1 MNLLDRAFHLSEQ
14 GTTVRRELLGA
25 LTSFFSVAYILFVTP
40 SYLSQTGMD
49 YTGVLLA
56 TCLSSALACFLSA
69 AFNLPFMLAPGVG
82 LNAFFTYTLC
92 LTMGYTWAQALA
104 MVSLSGLAFL
114 IISLT
119 PLRDQMISCIP
130 PSMKNAIS
138 AGLGLFI
145 ALIGLLNSGIVQA
158 KDGALVL
165 GEIGAPATFL
175 AILGLLITGVLMA
188 WKVKGAMLIGIVATT
203 LLGFPLGVTQAPESM
218 SLSLSLSSL
227 GPLLMSPDF
236 GGVLSLGV
244 LPLITAVV
252 TFTMC
257 LCFDTLGALICIA
270 GAGNL
275 LDEAGGL
282 GRYSRG
288 MTAVALSTAAAPL
301 LGAPPI
307 GIPVEGSTGVADGAR
322 TGLYTAATGV
332 LFLAA
337 ILLAPIAGVIPGAA
351 TSPALV
357 LIGML
362 MIHNATNIY
371 WHQVEIAL
379 PCFLT
384 MIMIPFTYSVADG
397 IGVGFISYT
406 AISLVSGKGK
416 KIPPVTYILTILF
429 VAMYVL
435 SAI

>member
-1 MNLLDRAFHLSEQ
+1 MRTLERFFHLAEQ

-40 SYLSQTGMD
+40 SNLSLTGMD

-69 AFNLPFMLAPGVG
+69 AFDLPFMLAPGVG

-92 LTMGYTWAQALA
+92 MTMGYTWAQALA
-104 MVSLSGLAFL
+104 VVSLSGVAYL

-145 ALIGLLNSGIVQA
+145 ALIGLLNSGIVRA
-158 KDGALVL
+158 EDGALLL

-188 WKVKGAMLIGIVATT
+188 WKVKGAMLIGIVVTT

-218 SLSLSLSSL
+218 SLSLSALR
-227 GPLLMSPDF
+227 PLLMSPDF

-244 LPLITAVV
+244 MPLVTAVV

-275 LDEAGGL
+275 LDEKGSL

-384 MIMIPFTYSVADG
+384 IIMIPFTYSVADG

-406 AISLVSGKGK
+406 AISLAIGKGK
-416 KIPPVTYILTILF
+416 KIPPVTYILTVLF

>member
-1 MNLLDRAFHLSEQ
+1 MRTLERFFHLAEQ

-40 SYLSQTGMD
+40 SNLSLTGMD

-69 AFNLPFMLAPGVG
+69 AFDLPFMLAPCVG

-92 LTMGYTWAQALA
+92 MTMGYTWAQALA
-104 MVSLSGLAFL
+104 VVSLSGVAYL

-145 ALIGLLNSGIVQA
+145 ALIGLLNSGIVRA
-158 KDGALVL
+158 EDGALLL

-188 WKVKGAMLIGIVATT
+188 WKVKGAMLIGIVVTT

-218 SLSLSLSSL
+218 SLSLSALR
-227 GPLLMSPDF
+227 PLLMSPDF

-244 LPLITAVV
+244 MPLVTAVV

-275 LDEAGGL
+275 LDEKGSL

-406 AISLVSGKGK
+406 AISLVIGKGK
-416 KIPPVTYILTILF
+416 KIPPVTYILTVLF

>member
-1 MNLLDRAFHLSEQ
+1 MKTLERVFHLTER

-56 TCLSSALACFLSA
+56 TCVSSALACFLSA
-69 AFNLPFMLAPGVG
+69 ALDLPFMLSPGVG

-104 MVSLSGLAFL
+104 VVSLSGLAYL

-158 KDGALVL
+158 EDGALLL
-165 GEIGAPATFL
+165 GDIGAPATFL
-175 AILGLLITGVLMA
+175 AVLGLLITGVLMA
-188 WKVKGAMLIGIVATT
+188 WKVKGAMLIGIVVTT

-218 SLSLSLSSL
+218 SLSLSALK
-227 GPLLMSPDF
+227 PLLLSPDF
-236 GGVLSLGV
+236 GGILSLGV
-244 LPLITAVV
+244 MPLVTAVV

-270 GAGNL
+270 GAGDM
-275 LDEAGGL
+275 LDEKGGL

-288 MTAVALSTAAAPL
+288 MTAVALSTAVAPL

-322 TGLYTAATGV
+322 TGLYTAGTGV

-337 ILLAPIAGVIPGAA
+337 ILLAPIAGIIPRAA

-416 KIPPVTYILTILF
+416 KIPPVTYILTALF
-429 VAMYVL
+429 IAMYVL

>member
-1 MNLLDRAFHLSEQ
+1 MRTLERFFHLTEQ

-40 SYLSQTGMD
+40 SNLSLTGMD

-69 AFNLPFMLAPGVG
+69 AFDLPFMLAPGMG

-104 MVSLSGLAFL
+104 VVSLSGVAYL

-119 PLRDQMISCIP
+119 PLRDQMVSCIP

-145 ALIGLLNSGIVQA
+145 ALIGLLNSGIVRA
-158 KDGALVL
+158 EDGTLLL

-188 WKVKGAMLIGIVATT
+188 WKVKGAMLIGIVVTT

-218 SLSLSLSSL
+218 SLSLSALR
-227 GPLLMSPDF
+227 PLLMSPDF

-244 LPLITAVV
+244 LPFITAVV

-275 LDEAGGL
+275 LDEKGGL

-406 AISLVSGKGK
+406 VISLVSGNGK

-429 VAMYVL
+429 IAMYVL

>member
-1 MNLLDRAFHLSEQ
+1 MKMMERIFHLAEQ

-40 SYLSQTGMD
+40 SYLAQTGMD

-56 TCLSSALACFLSA
+56 TCLTSALACFLSA
-69 AFNLPFMLAPGVG
+69 AFKLPFMLSPGVG

-92 LTMGYTWAQALA
+92 LAMGYTWAQALA
-104 MVSLSGLAFL
+104 VVSLSGLVYL

-119 PLRDQMISCIP
+119 PLREQMISCIP

-145 ALIGLLNSGIVQA
+145 ALIGLLNSGIVRA
-158 KDGALVL
+158 EDGALLL

-188 WKVKGAMLIGIVATT
+188 WKVKGAMLIGIVVTT
-203 LLGFPLGVTQAPESM
+203 LLGFPLGVTQAPESI
-218 SLSLSLSSL
+218 SLSLSSL
-227 GPLLMSPDF
+227 RPLLFSPDF
-236 GGVLSLGV
+236 GGVLSFGI

-275 LDEAGGL
+275 LDERGGL

-288 MTAVALSTAAAPL
+288 MTAVAISTAVAPL
-301 LGAPPI
+301 LGAPAI

-332 LFLAA
+332 LFLAS

-371 WHQVEIAL
+371 WHRVEIAL

-416 KIPPVTYILTILF
+416 KIPTVTYILTILF
-429 VAMYVL
+429 IAMYVL
-435 SAI
+435 SAL

>member
-1 MNLLDRAFHLSEQ
+1 MKLLERMFHLTER

-49 YTGVLLA
+49 YTGMLLA

-69 AFNLPFMLAPGVG
+69 AFDLPFMLAPGVG

-104 MVSLSGLAFL
+104 VVSLSGVAFL

-145 ALIGLLNSGIVQA
+145 ALIGLLNSGIVRA
-158 KDGALVL
+158 EDGALLL

-188 WKVKGAMLIGIVATT
+188 WKVKGAILIGIAVTT

-218 SLSLSLSSL
+218 NLSLASLR
-227 GPLLMSPDF
+227 PLLLSPDF

-244 LPLITAVV
+244 LPLVTAVV

-270 GAGNL
+270 GAGDL
-275 LDEAGGL
+275 LDEKGGL

-332 LFLAA
+332 LFLAS

-416 KIPPVTYILTILF
+416 KIPVVTYILTILF

-435 SAI
+435 SAL

>member
-1 MNLLDRAFHLSEQ
+1 MRVLDRLFRLKDH
-14 GTTVRRELLGA
+14 GTTVRQELLGA

-40 SYLSQTGMD
+40 SYLAMTGMD

-69 AFNLPFMLAPGVG
+69 ALNLPFMLAPGVG

-104 MVSLSGLAFL
+104 VVSLSGIAYLV
-114 IISLT
+114 ISLT

-158 KDGALVL
+158 QDGALLL
-165 GEIGAPATFL
+165 GDIGAPATFL

-218 SLSLSLSSL
+218 KLDLAALR
-227 GPLLMSPDF
+227 PLLLSADF
-236 GGVLSLGV
+236 GGVLSLGI
-244 LPLITAVV
+244 LPFITAVV
-252 TFTMC
+252 TFTVC

-270 GAGNL
+270 DAGNL
-275 LDEAGGL
+275 LDKNGGL

-288 MTAVALSTAAAPL
+288 MTAVALSTAVAPL
-301 LGAPPI
+301 LGAPAI

-332 LFLAA
+332 LFLAS
-337 ILLAPIAGVIPGAA
+337 ILLAPIAGIIPGAA

-416 KIPPVTYILTILF
+416 KIPPVTYILTAMF

>member
-1 MNLLDRAFHLSEQ
+1 MNLLERMFHLTER

-69 AFNLPFMLAPGVG
+69 AFDLPFMLAPGVG

-104 MVSLSGLAFL
+104 VVSLSGVAFL

-145 ALIGLLNSGIVQA
+145 ALIGLLNSGIVRA
-158 KDGALVL
+158 EDGALLL

-188 WKVKGAMLIGIVATT
+188 WKVKGAILIGIVATT

-218 SLSLSLSSL
+218 NLSLTSLR
-227 GPLLMSPDF
+227 PLLMSPDF
-236 GGVLSLGV
+236 GGVLSLGIM
-244 LPLITAVV
+244 PLVTAVV

-270 GAGNL
+270 GAGDL
-275 LDEAGGL
+275 LDEKGGL

-332 LFLAA
+332 LFLAS

-357 LIGML
+357 IIGML

-416 KIPPVTYILTILF
+416 KIPVVTYILTILF

-435 SAI
+435 SAL

>member
-1 MNLLDRAFHLSEQ
+1 MRLLERMFHLTER

-40 SYLSQTGMD
+40 SYLSLTGMD

-69 AFNLPFMLAPGVG
+69 ALDLPFMLAPGVG

-104 MVSLSGLAFL
+104 VVSLSGVAYLV
-114 IISLT
+114 ISLT
-119 PLRDQMISCIP
+119 PLREQMISCIP

-145 ALIGLLNSGIVQA
+145 ALIGLLNSGIVRA
-158 KDGALVL
+158 EDGALLL

-218 SLSLSLSSL
+218 RLSLSSL
-227 GPLLMSPDF
+227 GPLLLSPDF
-236 GGVLSLGV
+236 EGVLSLGV
-244 LPLITAVV
+244 LPLVTAVV

-270 GAGNL
+270 GAGEL
-275 LDEAGGL
+275 LDEKGGL

-337 ILLAPIAGVIPGAA
+337 TLLAPIAGVIPGAA

-406 AISLVSGKGK
+406 AISLVSGRGK
-416 KIPPVTYILTILF
+416 KIPAVTYLLTALF

>member
-1 MNLLDRAFHLSEQ
+1 MSVLERVFHLTER

-40 SYLSQTGMD
+40 SYLSLTGMD

-69 AFNLPFMLAPGVG
+69 ALDLPFMLAPGVG

-104 MVSLSGLAFL
+104 VVSLSGVAYLV
-114 IISLT
+114 ISLT

-145 ALIGLLNSGIVQA
+145 ALIGLLNSGIVRA
-158 KDGALVL
+158 EDGALLL
-165 GEIGAPATFL
+165 GDIGAPATFL

-203 LLGFPLGVTQAPESM
+203 LLGFPLGVTQTPESM
-218 SLSLSLSSL
+218 SLSLSALR
-227 GPLLMSPDF
+227 PLLLAPDF

-275 LDEAGGL
+275 LDETGGL

-332 LFLAA
+332 LFLAS

-416 KIPPVTYILTILF
+416 KIPPVTYILTLLF
-429 VAMYVL
+429 IAMYVL

>member
-1 MNLLDRAFHLSEQ
+1 MNALDRVFHLTER

-25 LTSFFSVAYILFVTP
+25 LTSFFSVAYIIFVTP
-40 SYLSQTGMD
+40 SYLAQTGMD

-56 TCLSSALACFLSA
+56 TCLASAAGCFLSA
-69 AFNLPFMLAPGVG
+69 AFDLPFILSPGVG

-92 LTMGYTWAQALA
+92 LTMGYTWRQALA
-104 MVSLSGLAFL
+104 VVCLSGLVYL
-114 IISLT
+114 VISVT

-130 PSMKNAIS
+130 PSMKSAIS
-138 AGLGLFI
+138 AGLGMFI
-145 ALIGLLNSGIVQA
+145 ALIGLLNSGIVRA
-158 KDGALVL
+158 ENGALLL
-165 GEIGAPATFL
+165 GDVSASTTLL
-175 AILGLLITGVLMA
+175 AVLGLLITGALMA
-188 WKVKGAMLIGIVATT
+188 WKVKGAMLIGIIATT
-203 LLGFPLGVTQAPESM
+203 LLGFPLGVSQMPET
-218 SLSLSLSSL
+218 LSLSMDAL
-227 GPLLMSPDF
+227 GPLLLAPDF

-244 LPLITAVV
+244 LPLVTAVI

-270 GAGNL
+270 GAGDL
-275 LDEAGGL
+275 LDEKGGL
-282 GRYSRG
+282 GRHSRG
-288 MTAVALSTAAAPL
+288 MTAVALASAAAPL
-301 LGAPPI
+301 IGAPAI

-337 ILLAPIAGVIPGAA
+337 TLLSPIAGVIPGAA
-351 TSPALV
+351 TSPALI

-362 MIHNATNIY
+362 MIGNAANIY
-371 WHQVEIAL
+371 WHNVGLAL

-406 AISLVSGKGK
+406 AIALVTGRGK
-416 KIPPVTYILTILF
+416 KVPPITWGLSAMF
-429 VAMYVL
+429 VVMYVL
-435 SAI
+435 SAL

>member
-1 MNLLDRAFHLSEQ
+1 MKVLDRLFHLSDYH
-14 GTTVRRELLGA
+14 TTVRRELLGA

-40 SYLSQTGMD
+40 SYLSMTGMD

-56 TCLSSALACFLSA
+56 TCVSSALACFLSA
-69 AFNLPFMLAPGVG
+69 AFDLPFMLAPGVG

-104 MVSLSGLAFL
+104 VVSLSGIAYLV
-114 IISLT
+114 ISLT

-158 KDGALVL
+158 QDGALLL
-165 GEIGAPATFL
+165 GDIGAPATFL

-188 WKVKGAMLIGIVATT
+188 WKVKGALLIGIVATT

-218 SLSLSLSSL
+218 RLDLAALRPLLLSADFSGVFSL
-227 GPLLMSPDF
+227 GI
-236 GGVLSLGV
+236 

-270 GAGNL
+270 GAGDL
-275 LDEAGGL
+275 LDEKGGL

-288 MTAVALSTAAAPL
+288 MTAVALSTAVAPL
-301 LGAPPI
+301 LGAPAI

-337 ILLAPIAGVIPGAA
+337 ILLAPIAGMIPGAA

-416 KIPPVTYILTILF
+416 KIPPVTYILTAMF
-429 VAMYVL
+429 VVMYVL

>member
-1 MNLLDRAFHLSEQ
+1 MKTLERVFHMTER

-56 TCLSSALACFLSA
+56 TCVSSALACFLSA
-69 AFNLPFMLAPGVG
+69 AFDLPFMLSPGVG

-104 MVSLSGLAFL
+104 VVSISGVAYL

-145 ALIGLLNSGIVQA
+145 ALIGLLNSGIVRA
-158 KDGALVL
+158 EDGALLL
-165 GEIGAPATFL
+165 GDIGAPATFL

-188 WKVKGAMLIGIVATT
+188 WNVKGAMLIGIVVTT

-218 SLSLSLSSL
+218 SLSLSALK
-227 GPLLMSPDF
+227 PLLLSPDF
-236 GGVLSLGV
+236 GGILSLGV
-244 LPLITAVV
+244 MPLVTAVV

-270 GAGNL
+270 GAGDM
-275 LDEAGGL
+275 LDKKGGL

-288 MTAVALSTAAAPL
+288 MTAVALSTALAPL
-301 LGAPPI
+301 LGTPPI

-429 VAMYVL
+429 IAMYVL

>member
-1 MNLLDRAFHLSEQ
+1 MRTLERFFHLTEQ

-40 SYLSQTGMD
+40 SNLSLTGMD

-69 AFNLPFMLAPGVG
+69 AFDLPFMLAPGVG

-104 MVSLSGLAFL
+104 VVSLSGVAYL

-145 ALIGLLNSGIVQA
+145 ALIGLLNSGIVRA
-158 KDGALVL
+158 EDGTLLL

-188 WKVKGAMLIGIVATT
+188 WKVKGAMLIGIVVTT

-218 SLSLSLSSL
+218 SLSLSALR
-227 GPLLMSPDF
+227 PLLMSPDF

-244 LPLITAVV
+244 LPFITAVV

-275 LDEAGGL
+275 LDEKRGL

-406 AISLVSGKGK
+406 VISLVSGNGK

-429 VAMYVL
+429 IAMYVL

>member
-1 MNLLDRAFHLSEQ
+1 MKMMERIFHLAEQ

-40 SYLSQTGMD
+40 SYLAQTGMD

-56 TCLSSALACFLSA
+56 TCLTSALACFLSA
-69 AFNLPFMLAPGVG
+69 AFKLPFMLSPGVG

-92 LTMGYTWAQALA
+92 LAMGYTWAQALA
-104 MVSLSGLAFL
+104 VVSLSGLVYL
-114 IISLT
+114 IINLT
-119 PLRDQMISCIP
+119 PLREQMISCIP

-145 ALIGLLNSGIVQA
+145 ALIGLLNSGIVRA
-158 KDGALVL
+158 EDGALLL

-188 WKVKGAMLIGIVATT
+188 WKVKGAMLIGIVVTT
-203 LLGFPLGVTQAPESM
+203 LLGFPLGVTQAPESI
-218 SLSLSLSSL
+218 SLSLSSL
-227 GPLLMSPDF
+227 RPLLFSPDF
-236 GGVLSLGV
+236 GGVLSFGI

-275 LDEAGGL
+275 LDEKGGL

-288 MTAVALSTAAAPL
+288 MTAVAISTAVAPL
-301 LGAPPI
+301 LGAPAI

-322 TGLYTAATGV
+322 TGLYTAASGV
-332 LFLAA
+332 LFLAS

-371 WHQVEIAL
+371 WHRVEIAL

-416 KIPPVTYILTILF
+416 KIPTVTYILTILF
-429 VAMYVL
+429 IAMYVL
-435 SAI
+435 SAL

>member
-1 MNLLDRAFHLSEQ
+1 MRLLERMFHLTEQ

-40 SYLSQTGMD
+40 SNLSLTGMD

-69 AFNLPFMLAPGVG
+69 AFDLPFMLAPGVG

-92 LTMGYTWAQALA
+92 LTMGYTWEQALA
-104 MVSLSGLAFL
+104 VVSLSGVAYL

-145 ALIGLLNSGIVQA
+145 ALIGLLNSGIVRA
-158 KDGALVL
+158 EDGALLL

-188 WKVKGAMLIGIVATT
+188 WKVKGAMLIGIVVTT

-218 SLSLSLSSL
+218 RLSLSSL
-227 GPLLMSPDF
+227 RPLLLSPDF

-244 LPLITAVV
+244 LPLVTAVV

-270 GAGNL
+270 GAGDL
-275 LDEAGGL
+275 LDEKGGL

-322 TGLYTAATGV
+322 TGLYAAATGV

-337 ILLAPIAGVIPGAA
+337 ILLAPIAGIIPGAA

-416 KIPPVTYILTILF
+416 NIPAVTYLLTALF

>member
-1 MNLLDRAFHLSEQ
+1 MKILEHVFHLTEQ

-49 YTGVLLA
+49 YTSVLLA

-69 AFNLPFMLAPGVG
+69 ALNLPFILTPRVG

-92 LTMGYTWAQALA
+92 VTMGYTWAQALA
-104 MVSLSGLAFL
+104 VVSLSGLVYL

-119 PLRDQMISCIP
+119 PLRDKMTSCIP
-130 PSMKNAIS
+130 QSMKNAIS
-138 AGLGLFI
+138 AGLGL
-145 ALIGLLNSGIVQA
+145 LITFTGLLNSGIARA
-158 KDGALVL
+158 KDGALLL
-165 GEIGAPATFL
+165 GSIDTPTTLL
-175 AILGLLITGVLMA
+175 AILGLLITGVLMV
-188 WKVKGAMLIGIVATT
+188 WKVKGAMLIGIAATT
-203 LLGFPLGVTQAPESM
+203 LLGFPLGVTQAPESIRF
-218 SLSLSLSSL
+218 SLLSLR
-227 GPLLMSPDF
+227 PLLLSPDF

-244 LPLITAVV
+244 LPLVTAVV

-257 LCFDTLGALICIA
+257 LCFDTLEGLTCIA
-270 GAGNL
+270 GVGKP
-275 LDEAGGL
+275 LDEKGEL

-288 MTAVALSTAAAPL
+288 IMAVALSTAAAPL

-307 GIPVEGSTGVADGAR
+307 GIPVEGSTGVADGAK

-337 ILLAPIAGVIPGAA
+337 ALLAPIAGLIPEAA
-351 TSPALV
+351 LSPALV

-362 MIHNATNIY
+362 MIRNATNIN
-371 WHQVEIAL
+371 WREVEIAL
-379 PCFLT
+379 PGFLT
-384 MIMIPFTYSVADG
+384 MLIIPFTHSVVDG
-397 IGVGFISYT
+397 IGIGFISYT
-406 AISLVSGKGK
+406 AIGLISGKRK
-416 KIPPVTYILTILF
+416 KISIVTYILTILF

>member
-1 MNLLDRAFHLSEQ
+1 MRLLDRLFRLTDQ
-14 GTTVRRELLGA
+14 RTTVRQELLGA

-40 SYLSQTGMD
+40 SYLSLTGMD

-69 AFNLPFMLAPGVG
+69 ALDLPFMLAPGVG

-104 MVSLSGLAFL
+104 VVSLSGVAYLV
-114 IISLT
+114 ISLT

-158 KDGALVL
+158 QDGALLL
-165 GEIGAPATFL
+165 GDIGAPATFL
-175 AILGLLITGVLMA
+175 AIVGLLITGVLMA
-188 WKVKGAMLIGIVATT
+188 WKVKGAMLIGIVVTT

-218 SLSLSLSSL
+218 TLSLSALR
-227 GPLLMSPDF
+227 PLLLSPDF
-236 GGVLSLGV
+236 SGVLSLGI
-244 LPLITAVV
+244 LPFITAVV

-275 LDEAGGL
+275 LDESGGL

-288 MTAVALSTAAAPL
+288 MTAVALSTAVAPL

-337 ILLAPIAGVIPGAA
+337 ILLAPIAGIIPGAA

-416 KIPPVTYILTILF
+416 KIPPVTYVLTALF
-429 VAMYVL
+429 VTMYIL

>member
-1 MNLLDRAFHLSEQ
+1 MRRLDRIFHLTER

-69 AFNLPFMLAPGVG
+69 AFGLPFMLAPGVG

-92 LTMGYTWAQALA
+92 LTMGYTWSQALA
-104 MVSLSGLAFL
+104 VVSLSGVAYL

-145 ALIGLLNSGIVQA
+145 ALIGLLNSGIVRA
-158 KDGALVL
+158 EDGALLL
-165 GEIGAPATFL
+165 GDIGAPATFL

-218 SLSLSLSSL
+218 TLSLASLR
-227 GPLLMSPDF
+227 PLLLSPDF

-244 LPLITAVV
+244 LPLVTAVV

-270 GAGNL
+270 GAGDL
-275 LDEAGGL
+275 LDETGGL

-322 TGLYTAATGV
+322 TGLYTAATGA

-416 KIPPVTYILTILF
+416 KIPPVTNVLSVLF

>member
-1 MNLLDRAFHLSEQ
+1 MRTLERFFHLTER

-40 SYLSQTGMD
+40 GNLSLTGMD

-69 AFNLPFMLAPGVG
+69 AFDLPFMLAPGVG

-92 LTMGYTWAQALA
+92 MTMGYTWAQALA
-104 MVSLSGLAFL
+104 VVSLSGVAYL

-145 ALIGLLNSGIVQA
+145 ALIGLLNSGIVRA
-158 KDGALVL
+158 ENGALLL
-165 GEIGAPATFL
+165 GDIGAPATFL

-188 WKVKGAMLIGIVATT
+188 WKVKGAMLIGIVVTT

-218 SLSLSLSSL
+218 SLSLSALR
-227 GPLLMSPDF
+227 PLLLSPDF
-236 GGVLSLGV
+236 SGVLSLGV
-244 LPLITAVV
+244 MPLVTAVV

-275 LDEAGGL
+275 LDEKGGL

-416 KIPPVTYILTILF
+416 KIPPVTYILTALF

-435 SAI
+435 SVI

>member
-1 MNLLDRAFHLSEQ
+1 MRTLERFFHLTEQ

-40 SYLSQTGMD
+40 SNLSLTGMD

-69 AFNLPFMLAPGVG
+69 AFDLPFMLAPGVG

-92 LTMGYTWAQALA
+92 LTMGYTWEQALA
-104 MVSLSGLAFL
+104 VVSLSGVAYL

-145 ALIGLLNSGIVQA
+145 ALIGLLNSGIVRA
-158 KDGALVL
+158 EDGALLL

-188 WKVKGAMLIGIVATT
+188 WKVKGAMLIGIVVTT

-218 SLSLSLSSL
+218 RLSLSSL
-227 GPLLMSPDF
+227 RPLLLSPDF

-244 LPLITAVV
+244 LPLVTAVV

-270 GAGNL
+270 GAGDL
-275 LDEAGGL
+275 LDEKGGL

-322 TGLYTAATGV
+322 TGLYSAATGV

-337 ILLAPIAGVIPGAA
+337 ILLAPIAGIIPGAA

-416 KIPPVTYILTILF
+416 KIPAVTYLLTALF

>member
-1 MNLLDRAFHLSEQ
+1 MRILERMFHLTER

-40 SYLSQTGMD
+40 NYLSLTGMD

-56 TCLSSALACFLSA
+56 TCLSSALACFLTA
-69 AFNLPFMLAPGVG
+69 AFDLPFMLSPGVG

-104 MVSLSGLAFL
+104 VVSISGIAYL

-158 KDGALVL
+158 QDGALLL
-165 GEIGAPATFL
+165 GDIGAPATFL

-188 WKVKGAMLIGIVATT
+188 WKVKGAMLIGIVVTT
-203 LLGFPLGVTQAPESM
+203 LLGFPLGVTQAPES
-218 SLSLSLSSL
+218 LQLSLSSL
-227 GPLLMSPDF
+227 KPLLLSPDF

-244 LPLITAVV
+244 MPLVTAVV

-270 GAGNL
+270 GAGDL
-275 LDEAGGL
+275 LDEKGGL

-351 TSPALV
+351 TSPALI

>member
-1 MNLLDRAFHLSEQ
+1 
-14 GTTVRRELLGA
+14 
-25 LTSFFSVAYILFVTP
+25 
-40 SYLSQTGMD
+40 
-49 YTGVLLA
+49 
-56 TCLSSALACFLSA
+56 
-69 AFNLPFMLAPGVG
+69 
-82 LNAFFTYTLC
+82 
-92 LTMGYTWAQALA
+92 
-104 MVSLSGLAFL
+104 
-114 IISLT
+114 
-119 PLRDQMISCIP
+119 MISCIP

-138 AGLGLFI
+138 ASLGLFI
-145 ALIGLLNSGIVQA
+145 ALIGLLNSGIVRA
-158 KDGALVL
+158 EDGALLL

-188 WKVKGAMLIGIVATT
+188 WKVKGAMLIGIVVTT

-218 SLSLSLSSL
+218 SLSLSALR
-227 GPLLMSPDF
+227 PLLMSPDF

-244 LPLITAVV
+244 MPLVTAVV

-275 LDEAGGL
+275 LDEKGSL

-406 AISLVSGKGK
+406 AIILVIGKGK
-416 KIPPVTYILTILF
+416 KIPPVTYILTVLF

>member
-1 MNLLDRAFHLSEQ
+1 MRRLDRIFHLTER

-69 AFNLPFMLAPGVG
+69 AFGLPFMLAPGVG

-92 LTMGYTWAQALA
+92 LTMGYTWSQALA
-104 MVSLSGLAFL
+104 VVSLSGVAYL

-145 ALIGLLNSGIVQA
+145 ALIGLLNSGIVRA
-158 KDGALVL
+158 EDGALLL

-218 SLSLSLSSL
+218 TLSLASLR
-227 GPLLMSPDF
+227 PLLLSPDF

-244 LPLITAVV
+244 LPLVTAVV

-270 GAGNL
+270 GAGDL
-275 LDEAGGL
+275 LDETGGL

-322 TGLYTAATGV
+322 TGLYTAATGA

-357 LIGML
+357 VIGML

-416 KIPPVTYILTILF
+416 KIPPVTYVLSALF

>member
-1 MNLLDRAFHLSEQ
+1 MLERFFHLTER

-69 AFNLPFMLAPGVG
+69 ALDLPFMLAPGVG

-104 MVSLSGLAFL
+104 VVSLSGLAYL

-145 ALIGLLNSGIVQA
+145 ALIGLLNSGIVRA
-158 KDGALVL
+158 EDGALLL

-175 AILGLLITGVLMA
+175 AILGLVITGVLMA
-188 WKVKGAMLIGIVATT
+188 WKVKGAMLIGIVVTT
-203 LLGFPLGVTQAPESM
+203 LLGFPLGVTQAPESV
-218 SLSLSLSSL
+218 SLSLSALR
-227 GPLLMSPDF
+227 PLLLSPDF
-236 GGVLSLGV
+236 GGVLSMGV

-270 GAGNL
+270 GAGDL
-275 LDEAGGL
+275 LDEKGGL

-416 KIPPVTYILTILF
+416 KIPAVTYILTILF
-429 VAMYVL
+429 IAMYIL

>member
-1 MNLLDRAFHLSEQ
+1 MRILERMFHLTER

-40 SYLSQTGMD
+40 SYLSLTGMD
-49 YTGVLLA
+49 YTGVLLV
-56 TCLSSALACFLSA
+56 TCLASALACFLSA
-69 AFNLPFMLAPGVG
+69 AFGLPFMLSPGVG

-92 LTMGYTWAQALA
+92 LTMGYTWQQALA
-104 MVSLSGLAFL
+104 VVSLSGAAYL

-119 PLRDQMISCIP
+119 PLREQMISCIP

-145 ALIGLLNSGIVQA
+145 ALIGLLNSGIIRA
-158 KDGALVL
+158 EDGALLL

-188 WKVKGAMLIGIVATT
+188 WKVKGAMLIGIVVTT

-218 SLSLSLSSL
+218 SLSLESLR
-227 GPLLMSPDF
+227 PLLLSPDF

-244 LPLITAVV
+244 MPLITAVV

-275 LDEAGGL
+275 LDKTGGL

-307 GIPVEGSTGVADGAR
+307 GIPVEGATGVADGAR

-337 ILLAPIAGVIPGAA
+337 ILLAPIAGIIPGAA

-371 WHQVEIAL
+371 WHRVEIAL

-416 KIPPVTYILTILF
+416 KIPPVTYVLTILF
-429 VAMYVL
+429 VAMYIL
-435 SAI
+435 AAI

>member
-1 MNLLDRAFHLSEQ
+1 MRLLERMFHLTER

-40 SYLSQTGMD
+40 SYLFLTGMD

-69 AFNLPFMLAPGVG
+69 ALDLPFMLAPGVG

-104 MVSLSGLAFL
+104 VVSLSGVAYLV
-114 IISLT
+114 ISLT
-119 PLRDQMISCIP
+119 PLREQMISCIP

-145 ALIGLLNSGIVQA
+145 ALIGLLNSGIVRA
-158 KDGALVL
+158 EDGALLL

-218 SLSLSLSSL
+218 RLSLSSL
-227 GPLLMSPDF
+227 GPLLLSPDF
-236 GGVLSLGV
+236 EGVLSLGV
-244 LPLITAVV
+244 LPLVTAVV

-270 GAGNL
+270 GAGEL
-275 LDEAGGL
+275 LDEKGGL

-406 AISLVSGKGK
+406 AISLVSGRGK
-416 KIPPVTYILTILF
+416 KIPVVTYLLTVLF